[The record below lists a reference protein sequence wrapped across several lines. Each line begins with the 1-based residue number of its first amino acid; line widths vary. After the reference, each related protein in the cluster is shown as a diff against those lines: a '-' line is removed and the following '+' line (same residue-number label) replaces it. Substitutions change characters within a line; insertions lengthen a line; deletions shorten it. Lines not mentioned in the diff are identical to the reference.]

1 MMRQS
6 PKPYAKGKVRRTSP
20 RPRSREYCQ
29 GMRYLSTAACVEYRI
44 LDICIGH
51 LWGLSPTNHP
61 FVLLAGWPMSIWYG
75 ELSQPRHGFYLSG
88 IR

>member
-20 RPRSREYCQ
+20 RPRSSEYCQ
-29 GMRYLSTAACVEYRI
+29 GNVGLSTALGVDYRK
-44 LDICIGH
+44 DSAHMGH

-61 FVLLAGWPMSIWYG
+61 FVLLAGRP
-75 ELSQPRHGFYLSG
+75 LA

>member
-6 PKPYAKGKVRRTSP
+6 PKPYAKGKVRRTPP
-20 RPRSREYCQ
+20 RPRSGKYCQ
-29 GMRYLSTAACVEYRI
+29 GRGHLSTAASVEHQKTSKPV
-44 LDICIGH
+44 GH

-61 FVLLAGWPMSIWYG
+61 FVLLAGQPVSIRYG
-75 ELSQPRHGFYLSG
+75 SVWEPLRGFYLSG